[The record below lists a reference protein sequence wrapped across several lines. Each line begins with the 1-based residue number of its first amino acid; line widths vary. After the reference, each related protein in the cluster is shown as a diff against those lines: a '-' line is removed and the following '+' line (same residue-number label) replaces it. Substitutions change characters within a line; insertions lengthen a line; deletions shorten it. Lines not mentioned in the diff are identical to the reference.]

1 MKHVFLI
8 FLMLVSGNRLIAQ
21 PAGSSLVLNGSS
33 DYASIPHHAL
43 MNPDSAMTVEAWI
56 YPCRVMGNNFI
67 LGKWWCGGSEQNA
80 YYLVVNDGKLR
91 WGWDF
96 DGCGNGARVY
106 ESTATIQAN
115 QWQHVA
121 AVHTTS
127 SVTLYLNG
135 LPISGTL
142 VQGSYS
148 AILQNQEPFRIGV
161 YRDISNAYWGH
172 FMGRIDE
179 VRVWDR
185 NLNAAEILARFNA
198 PLLGNEPGL
207 IAYYDMDTTGAGT
220 GLPVL
225 NRAVSTY
232 GILNGSCMGNPTS
245 PYYLS
250 NTLPVLPLDLGNDTA
265 LCQGD
270 TIQLNAN
277 LPSATW
283 LWQNGS
289 TLPQL
294 TVSQQG
300 LYWVIASWGLCIN
313 ADTIQVDVNPY
324 PVVDLG
330 PDTSL
335 CAGDTLMLDALY
347 PAASYLWQDGSS
359 LPEYIVVQSGLYWVQ
374 VSLNGCTVI
383 DSVYVT
389 FLPVPQVNLG
399 QDTALCEGDTLI
411 LDAFYP
417 GASYLW
423 QDGSSSPSYSVTQGG
438 TYWVDV
444 SLGICSQADTIQ
456 VGVQPYPVIDLGP
469 DTNLCS
475 GDTLWLD
482 AIYAGASYLWQDGTA
497 SPGYV
502 VTQSG
507 SYWVRVDLNGCA
519 VVDSIVV
526 AFLPMP
532 QVDLGQD
539 TILCTGDSILLSG
552 GPAGALYTWQD
563 GSDQLSFVAK
573 QGGTFWVV
581 TDLNGC
587 IASDTLTVTEVPW
600 PYTDIG
606 NDTILC
612 EGTSIVL
619 EVHSGFD
626 NYTWSTGDAGLTLLV
641 VQPDLYW
648 VEVSNEC
655 GAYRDS
661 LWVHYKNCNCGL
673 WIPSAFSPNADGI
686 NDVFEVKGNC
696 LTYYHIWIYT
706 RWGDLIFESSSL
718 AAPWDGKYKGELCPV
733 SVYTYRIEYQLDF
746 SSEKKLELGKVMI
759 VN

>member
-67 LGKWWCGGSEQNA
+67 LGKWWCGGTEQNA

-91 WGWDF
+91 WGWDL

-106 ESTATIQAN
+106 ESATTIQAN
-115 QWQHVA
+115 HWQHVA

-135 LPISGTL
+135 LPLSGTL

-300 LYWVIASWGLCIN
+300 LYWVIASWGLCSN
-313 ADTIQVDVNPY
+313 SDTIQVDVNPY

-330 PDTSL
+330 PDTS
-335 CAGDTLMLDALY
+335 
-347 PAASYLWQDGSS
+347 
-359 LPEYIVVQSGLYWVQ
+359 
-374 VSLNGCTVI
+374 
-383 DSVYVT
+383 
-389 FLPVPQVNLG
+389 
-399 QDTALCEGDTLI
+399 
-411 LDAFYP
+411 
-417 GASYLW
+417 
-423 QDGSSSPSYSVTQGG
+423 
-438 TYWVDV
+438 
-444 SLGICSQADTIQ
+444 
-456 VGVQPYPVIDLGP
+456 
-469 DTNLCS
+469 LCS

-563 GSDQLSFVAK
+563 GSNQLSFVAK

-619 EVHSGFD
+619 EAHSGFD

-706 RWGDLIFESSSL
+706 RWGELIFESSSL

-733 SVYTYRIEYQLDF
+733 SVYTYRIEYQLDL